1 MAYSQILRSDLQAL
15 LDKYREIRDKYAALH
30 VFSEMQQNSLEC
42 ERKKLEMM
50 KNKQKDMLRWLMKR
64 EEKYKIS
71 LDILEKENEQ
81 LRCALAI
88 AQQEYERNKLL
99 NNNKV
104 SKLQSEIDFLH
115 LQIVQLE
122 DKHKQQLLSQDKHH
136 KDEILKYKRLLDS
149 TEAKLLLREKE
160 KKERDLRMKKEA
172 RFAKQNVVSKN
183 VQRTKNTKHPAF
195 INDERKENRPSKVP
209 ALEIVNVVRKRR
221 KLFQKDDETVVDII

>member
-1 MAYSQILRSDLQAL
+1 MAYSQILRCDLQAL
-15 LDKYREIRDKYAALH
+15 LDKYKEIRDKYAALH

-42 ERKKLEMM
+42 ERKKLEML

-81 LRCALAI
+81 LRCTLAT
-88 AQQEYERNKLL
+88 AQQEYERNELL
-99 NNNKV
+99 SNNKV

-149 TEAKLLLREKE
+149 TEGKLLL
-160 KKERDLRMKKEA
+160 KEA

-183 VQRTKNTKHPAF
+183 VQQTKNTKHPVF
-195 INDERKENRPSKVP
+195 MNY
-209 ALEIVNVVRKRR
+209 
-221 KLFQKDDETVVDII
+221 